1 MENDDFIK
9 LITDY
14 LETVL
19 EESFKYR
26 KSSKNLDDDEQ
37 NHVENL
43 KRSGQRK
50 YIANVSVCKGVPIY
64 GFQLGYRFFTKYL
77 CYRHFTNPDW
87 QNSFR
92 KTQFHYLE

>member
-64 GFQLGYRFFTKYL
+64 GFQLGYRFL
-77 CYRHFTNPDW
+77 
-87 QNSFR
+87 QNIFVIATLQIQIG
-92 KTQFHYLE
+92 KTLSGKHNFII